1 MIRIAILASGSGT
14 NAERIMEHFGGN
26 GSRVGSEAARVVL
39 VASDNPDAYALTRA
53 SRRGVP
59 TAVFTRAEFAAGD
72 APLAAL
78 REAGAD
84 YLVLAGFLRLVPYN
98 IIEEYSGRIVN
109 IHPALLPKY
118 GGKGMYGARVH
129 EAVIAAGERES
140 GITIHRVNEH
150 YDDGAIIAQ
159 FRCPVTPDDTPDT
172 LAAKIHALEH
182 RHFPEVIE
190 QDIKTINIQL

>member
-1 MIRIAILASGSGT
+1 MDY
-14 NAERIMEHFGGN
+14 F
-26 GSRVGSEAARVVL
+26 SESSAARVVL
-39 VASDNPDAYALTRA
+39 LCSDNPDAFALVRA
-53 SRRGVP
+53 ARRGIP
-59 TAVFTRAEFAAGD
+59 TAVFTRAEFASGE

-78 REAGAD
+78 REAAAD
-84 YLVLAGFLRLVPYN
+84 YLVLAGFLRLVPSC
-98 IIEEYSGRIVN
+98 ITGEYSGSIVN

-129 EAVIAAGERES
+129 SAVIAAGESES

-150 YDDGAIIAQ
+150 YDKGDVIAQ
-159 FRCPVTPDDTPDT
+159 FRCPVAPDDTPES

-190 QDIKTINIQL
+190 NDIKHIVNHTQPINKS

>member
-1 MIRIAILASGSGT
+1 MRIGILASGSGT
-14 NAERIMEHFGGN
+14 NAERIMEHFGAG
-26 GSRVGSEAARVVL
+26 GESEGSETARVVL
-39 VASDNPDAYALTRA
+39 VASDNPDAYALVRA

-59 TAVFTRAEFAAGD
+59 TAVFTRAEFASGD

-78 REAGAD
+78 REAGVE
-84 YLVLAGFLRLVPYN
+84 YLVLAGFLRLIPLN
-98 IIEEYSGRIVN
+98 IIEAYSGRIVN

-129 EAVIAAGERES
+129 EAVVAAGEKES

-150 YDDGAIIAQ
+150 YDDGAVIAQ
-159 FRCPVTPDDTPDT
+159 FRCPVSPDDTPET
-172 LAAKIHALEH
+172 LAAKIHTLEH

-190 QDIKTINIQL
+190 QDIQNLL